1 MYASLYTSVVPEGLV
16 ITARVSCKAVPS
28 TREWLPVAK
37 LPPLLHVNNT
47 LDERNA
53 RKQGQ
58 VEHEVPEDWGCLRC
72 RARRRRSVCG
82 TWRPSTSASSCSATV
97 HWFPLRSSTS
107 TSCGGYTGE
116 DGSEISIPLSQAV
129 DVVQLLSKPPVQLT
143 GLGACDSLRLE
154 AGICPYSQDLDED
167 TLPIEAALAWVFDS
181 FFSREFERRIVD
193 TGAGKNWCENGT
205 FMGTECVRKHLK
217 EGPPWMRVGIIVEG
231 APARRTFGPSSLCD
245 SVAAGTK
252 IFRRIS
258 ARLGAVESGDVRG
271 VTGSNVPNQAN
282 LRSTVSL

>member
-1 MYASLYTSVVPEGLV
+1 MYARVPEGLV
-16 ITARVSCKAVPS
+16 ITARASCKAVPS

-37 LPPLLHVNNT
+37 LPPLLHV
-47 LDERNA
+47 DERNA

-72 RARRRRSVCG
+72 RVLGPEAAQYLRDL
-82 TWRPSTSASSCSATV
+82 AS
-97 HWFPLRSSTS
+97 FDLRELMFGN
-107 TSCGGYTGE
+107 CALVPIEEFNLHVVRGGYTGE

-129 DVVQLLSKPPVQLT
+129 DVVQLLSKPPVHLT

-154 AGICPYSQDLDED
+154 AGIRPYSQDLDED

-181 FFSREFERRIVD
+181 FFSRESERRIVD
-193 TGAGKNWCENGT
+193 TGAGKNWCENRA
-205 FMGTECVRKHLK
+205 FIGTECVRKHLK
-217 EGPPWMRVGIIVEG
+217 EGPPWMRVGMIVEG
-231 APARRTFGPSSLCD
+231 APARRTFGPSSSCD
-245 SVAAGTK
+245 SVAEGSK

-271 VTGSNVPNQAN
+271 VTGSNVPTQAN
-282 LRSTVSL
+282 SRSTVSL